1 MRFIGFLTLLLS
13 LLSGAIATLNADPLT
28 HSNPMTD
35 CLNNHI
41 FPQLGSDAQP
51 EEIVNHAFLLCKP
64 FVDSWLVSYPDPCRQ
79 QLDRALRQFYL
90 DRLSAA
96 RNRSDR

>member
-1 MRFIGFLTLLLS
+1 MRFIRSLTFLLS
-13 LLSGAIATLNADPLT
+13 MVTGVIATANADPLT
-28 HSNPMTD
+28 QSNPMTD

-41 FPQLGSDAQP
+41 LPRLGSNTQP

-64 FVDSWLVSYPDPCRQ
+64 FVESWLSSYPDPRRQ

-90 DRLSAA
+90 DRLNAA
-96 RNRSDR
+96 LNR